1 MLTELIKELPTIYA
15 FKDDPLETQKV
26 IRNEWD

>member
-1 MLTELIKELPTIYA
+1 MLTELIKELPTIDA